1 MVVMMHGMM
10 NTPMHGMLNGA
21 MHGMGW
27 GGSIIFLLFTV
38 LVFVVLILII
48 MSLIKY
54 LRKPD

>member
-1 MVVMMHGMM
+1 MVIMMHGMM
-10 NTPMHGMLNGA
+10 NGSMHS
-21 MHGMGW
+21 MGW
-27 GGSIIFLLFTV
+27 GGSIISLLFMV

>member
-1 MVVMMHGMM
+1 MVIMMHGMI
-10 NTPMHGMLNGA
+10 NTPMHGMMNGS

-27 GGSIIFLLFTV
+27 GGSIISLLFTV